1 MQKPDNDYCEGKF
14 TIKILSYAKCTI
26 CIALNVSGIS
36 YTLVIIYVEKR
47 TLGSTLSRRGVICNH
62 HQSHGSFHYGIW
74 HRRIWT
80 IWLCMNDSV
89 HNLSSYEIIKS
100 ITLSI
105 PIASNQ
111 IKVEWLSESTGL
123 ILGLHPANQRWNYF
137 VTTSLVGWSQAQ
149 NQSWCIGNHIAFRC
163 VNCVHN
169 GLNTHNGMSF
179 CVYLPSRENILR
191 NKLQW
196 HLYIFIQEN
205 GGDIVYPVT
214 YEDNEGTSP
223 RS

>member
-1 MQKPDNDYCEGKF
+1 
-14 TIKILSYAKCTI
+14 
-26 CIALNVSGIS
+26 
-36 YTLVIIYVEKR
+36 
-47 TLGSTLSRRGVICNH
+47 
-62 HQSHGSFHYGIW
+62 
-74 HRRIWT
+74 
-80 IWLCMNDSV
+80 MNDSI

-111 IKVEWLSESTGL
+111 IKVDWLSESTGL
-123 ILGLHPANQRWNYF
+123 ILGLHPANERWNYF

-179 CVYLPSRENILR
+179 CVYLPSHENILR

-196 HLYIFIQEN
+196 HLYIFIQEHSHRIHTIHTLHLRVRCGMCFYLCIWDRICLLYWSLLSFFVRHRVLLN
-205 GGDIVYPVT
+205 PT
-214 YEDNEGTSP
+214 MAWSN
-223 RS
+223 